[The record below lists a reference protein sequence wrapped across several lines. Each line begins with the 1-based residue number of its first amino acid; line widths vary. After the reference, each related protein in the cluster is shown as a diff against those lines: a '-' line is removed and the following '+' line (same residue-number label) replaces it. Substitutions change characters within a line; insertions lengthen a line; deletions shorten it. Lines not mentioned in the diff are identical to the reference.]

1 MRHAAQI
8 TMPDTSGLLVPVGTH
23 RLFVRCAG
31 TGAPSVVFDAALGA
45 SSLSWTLVQP
55 AVAQV
60 TRTCAY
66 DRAGFGRSEAGPL
79 SRTASRIAGELE
91 LLLAAADIPPPWV
104 LVGHSYG
111 GLVLRLL
118 AARHR
123 DKVAGMVLIEPATPE
138 DWIQPNDDM
147 RALIARG
154 TRLCRYGTI
163 AARSRVAVLVA
174 ALVRLGALAPARALV
189 ALVSRGGLRRQDEE
203 ILAPIWKLPP
213 EARAQLPQAWTQPRF
228 FQALGSQIETISES
242 ARQVLDEDIPGFD
255 DLPLTVITAESA
267 HPHRLKT
274 DAALARRSQR
284 GRHVLVPDSGHW
296 VPLDAPQVV
305 IDAVLAMVHELRRE
319 HRGAARPDTHMDDR
333 TRR

>member
-1 MRHAAQI
+1 
-8 TMPDTSGLLVPVGTH
+8 
-23 RLFVRCAG
+23 
-31 TGAPSVVFDAALGA
+31 
-45 SSLSWTLVQP
+45 
-55 AVAQV
+55 V

-79 SRTASRIAGELE
+79 PRTASRIAGALDV
-91 LLLAAADIPPPWV
+91 LLTAADVPPPWV

-118 AARHR
+118 AARQR

-154 TRLCRYGTI
+154 TRLCRYGTM

-203 ILAPIWKLPP
+203 ILAPIGSSRPRR
-213 EARAQLPQAWTQPRF
+213 ARSCPRPGPSR
-228 FQALGSQIETISES
+228 ASSRRS
-242 ARQVLDEDIPGFD
+242 AARSRRSPR
-255 DLPLTVITAESA
+255 A
-267 HPHRLKT
+267 R
-274 DAALARRSQR
+274 ARRSTKTSPASTTSRSPSSPRNQR
-284 GRHVLVPDSGHW
+284 IRI
-296 VPLDAPQVV
+296 A
-305 IDAVLAMVHELRRE
+305 
-319 HRGAARPDTHMDDR
+319 
-333 TRR
+333 